1 MTESRTQ
8 ATQALIGEGA
18 PYEVIE
24 GVIRGVPTR
33 IWKLAPT
40 DLQAVF
46 RATSAHADKDYL
58 VFEDERFTY
67 GQIHRLVDEMI
78 MVLSDHG
85 VRRGDRV
92 VLAMRN
98 YPEWVVTFWAAL
110 VMGAI
115 IVPLNAWWTGPELEY
130 GMIDSG
136 AKIAVVDHER
146 LLRLADHVA
155 QIESANGPVEFITV
169 RTATEEI
176 PTALGSKVLR
186 FEERS
191 LEGRSVP
198 PDPSLDSDDDAA
210 IFYTSGTTGRPKGAI
225 LTHRNIVSCLMNSLF
240 SAARRNRMSGSSPEP
255 SSPRYPTAALLSVPL
270 FHATG
275 SFATLIPNSV
285 VGGKIVLMYRWNPER
300 ALELI
305 ERERVTSFG
314 GVPTMVWQVI
324 NSPDLAR
331 RDTSSVAAISYGG
344 APAAPELVRKIRQ
357 HFPTSTPT
365 NGYGMTETSAIASLN
380 VGDDYVR
387 KPDSAG
393 PPMPVV
399 EAKVVDERGIERA
412 VGETGELWLKGPTVI
427 RGYWNRP
434 DATASTFTDGWLH
447 TGDLAYLD
455 DEGFIFIVD
464 RAKDMLIRGGENVY
478 SVEIEA
484 ALFEHPDVLDAC
496 VVGIPDMVLGEEVAA
511 IIQLRP
517 GSELDAASI
526 RHHVATRL
534 AAFKVPR
541 YVLFRDDPLPRNA
554 AGKLLKRQIK
564 DAVIEHEIEQAE
576 P

>member
-8 ATQALIGEGA
+8 ATQALIAEGA
-18 PYEVIE
+18 PFEVTE
-24 GVIRGVPTR
+24 GVIRGIPTKM
-33 IWKLAPT
+33 WKLAPS

-46 RATSAHADKDYL
+46 RATATHADKDYL

-67 GQIHRLVDEMI
+67 RDIHRLVDEMI
-78 MVLSDHG
+78 ALLRHYG
-85 VRRGDRV
+85 VDRGDRV

-98 YPEWVVTFWAAL
+98 YPEWVVTFWATL

-130 GMIDSG
+130 GVIDSG
-136 AKIAVVDHER
+136 AKIAVVDRER
-146 LLRLADHVA
+146 LSRLADHVD
-155 QIESANGPVEFITV
+155 QIEHENGELQFITV
-169 RTATEEI
+169 RVAKEEI
-176 PTALGSKVLR
+176 PANLADHVIR
-186 FEERS
+186 FEARPELGDQTPS
-191 LEGRSVP
+191 DP
-198 PDPSLDSDDDAA
+198 PIEPDDDAA
-210 IFYTSGTTGRPKGAI
+210 IFYTSGTTGKPKGAI

-240 SAARRNRMSGSSPEP
+240 SAARRNRMANSPHEP
-255 SSPRYPTAALLSVPL
+255 TSPKYPTAALLSVPL

-324 NSPDLAR
+324 NSPDLAT

-399 EAKVVDERGIERA
+399 EARVVDERGEARG

-434 DATASTFTDGWLH
+434 DATAATFTDGWLH

-517 GSELDAASI
+517 GANLDEDEV
-526 RHHVATRL
+526 RHHVAERL

-541 YVLFRDDPLPRNA
+541 YVLFRDEPLPRNA

-564 DAVIEHEIEQAE
+564 DAVIEHEIEQPE
-576 P
+576 H